1 MPSISSTSLCL
12 LIPNLN
18 YYRVLI
24 ELNFKMITAVAQIV
38 KEFFRKCTYFLIKI
52 GNAKRTKKH
61 CEQELV
67 IRENNMSYDSKA
79 TMR

>member
-1 MPSISSTSLCL
+1 VHDRVLKLEHLCTMPSISSTSLFL

-38 KEFFRKCTYFLIKI
+38 
-52 GNAKRTKKH
+52 
-61 CEQELV
+61 
-67 IRENNMSYDSKA
+67 
-79 TMR
+79 